1 MSLFSTPNSFACL
14 PMALLKSALT
24 WFKKNSSNI
33 VRVVRANITNLVYFL
48 NFTNLYHTL
57 SCKKYKTGLIISSV
71 NPMVEAK
78 TTLPVVKYETV
89 NVVKVPRNL
98 YDIVFNVCL
107 NSEFSRWMFT
117 FFIVCLPFSFAHG
130 F

>member
-1 MSLFSTPNSFACL
+1 
-14 PMALLKSALT
+14 
-24 WFKKNSSNI
+24 
-33 VRVVRANITNLVYFL
+33 
-48 NFTNLYHTL
+48 
-57 SCKKYKTGLIISSV
+57 
-71 NPMVEAK
+71 MVEAK